1 MGLCTTPTPRTSA
14 GWTASGACTSGS
26 TARPRGAMRRGSGGA
41 AMTSTTA
48 SDGGE
53 LCKWHSL
60 QDSATLKTSSQ
71 LIPTR
76 EIPMLLVREVL
87 YCKPGKVRPMVAM
100 FQAMNKL
107 GARTGMPP
115 MRLMTDFCAER
126 YWTLVA
132 EMEVKNLEEF
142 ERMMQ
147 GAGLS
152 SEDAKEFENISKG
165 YHDLVEHGR
174 REIYKIEG

>member
-26 TARPRGAMRRGSGGA
+26 TARPRAVTRRGSGGA

-53 LCKWHSL
+53 LLIGIACR
-60 QDSATLKTSSQ
+60 TLRHERRLVQ

-142 ERMMQ
+142 EDRKSTR
-147 GAGLS
+147 LNS
-152 SEDAKEFENISKG
+152 SHVAISYAVFCLK
-165 YHDLVEHGR
+165 
-174 REIYKIEG
+174 KKMK

>member
-1 MGLCTTPTPRTSA
+1 MIRYYCPGSS
-14 GWTASGACTSGS
+14 SGQWRIQSV
-26 TARPRGAMRRGSGGA
+26 
-41 AMTSTTA
+41 
-48 SDGGE
+48 
-53 LCKWHSL
+53 
-60 QDSATLKTSSQ
+60 QQSQ

-76 EIPMLLVREVL
+76 EVPMLLVREVL

-132 EMEVKNLEEF
+132 EMEVKN
-142 ERMMQ
+142 
-147 GAGLS
+147 
-152 SEDAKEFENISKG
+152 ISKG